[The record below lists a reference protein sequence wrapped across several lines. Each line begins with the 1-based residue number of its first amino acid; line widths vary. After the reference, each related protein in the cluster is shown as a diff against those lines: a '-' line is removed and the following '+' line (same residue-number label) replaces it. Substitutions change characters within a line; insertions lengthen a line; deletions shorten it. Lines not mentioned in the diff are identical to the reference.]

1 MNQQPES
8 GKGLGK
14 VSLVGAGPGDPGLM
28 TARALELIAEAD
40 VIFYDRLIP
49 PGALAG
55 AREEAELV
63 YVGKMPG
70 TVHNPQADINR
81 RIVQAAREGGTVVR
95 LKGGD
100 PFIFG
105 RGGEEAEELADAG
118 IPFEVVPGVTAA
130 IAVTATA
137 GIPLTHREDSAG
149 VAFVTGHRDADGDQN
164 IDPDGALAKFPGTL
178 AFYMGVKRLA
188 DNAADLIAGGRPA
201 DQPAAAIERGA
212 TPQQRVVTATLG
224 TIAAEVERQGIRP
237 PALIVIGNVV
247 RHHEKLAWF
256 EKRPLFGRRVVVTRA
271 KHQAGT
277 LAALLR
283 GQGAEVIEMPVIEAE
298 SIPASDRRVEA
309 PFQSLRA
316 GNFDLVCFTSPNGV
330 AAFFELV
337 ADEGLDARLLAGT
350 KVAAIGPGTARA
362 LRPRGIEPDLV
373 PGRAV
378 AEGLLERLE
387 SEDLDGQRIL
397 IPRAETARE
406 VLPEGLAARGAQ
418 VTIMP
423 LYRTVPVTPEQTV
436 IEQAAAADAITF
448 TSAST
453 VSNLLAAVPGGLPGV
468 ANISMGPIT
477 SEAIREAGLE
487 VAGEAESGSL
497 AGLAAAVGKALA

>member
-1 MNQQPES
+1 MAGVQQ
-8 GKGLGK
+8 GK

-28 TARALELIAEAD
+28 TARALELISEAD

-49 PGALAG
+49 PDALAG
-55 AREEAELV
+55 AREDAELI

-70 TVHNPQADINR
+70 TVHNPQEDINR
-81 RIVQAAREGGTVVR
+81 RIVGAGREGRKVVR

-149 VAFVTGHRDADGDQN
+149 VAFVTGHRDGEADAG
-164 IDPDGALAKFPGTL
+164 IDPDGSLALFPGTL

-188 DNAADLIAGGRPA
+188 ENAADLISGGRPA

-212 TPQQRVVTATLG
+212 TPHQRVVTATLG
-224 TIAAEVERQGIRP
+224 TIAETVEREGIRP
-237 PALIVIGNVV
+237 PALIVIGDVV

-256 EKRPLFGRRVVVTRA
+256 EKRPLFGRTVVVTRA
-271 KHQAGT
+271 RKQAGR
-277 LAALLR
+277 LAAMLR
-283 GQGAEVIEMPVIEAE
+283 GQGAEVIEMPVIESE
-298 SIPASDRRVEA
+298 TIEASDPRIEE
-309 PFQSLRA
+309 PFRQLREDA
-316 GNFDLVCFTSPNGV
+316 YDLVCFTSPNGV
-330 AAFFELV
+330 SAFFELI
-337 ADEGLDARLLAGT
+337 AGAGLDARVLAGAT
-350 KVAAIGPGTARA
+350 VAAIGPGTARA
-362 LRPRGIEPDLV
+362 LRPRGIEADLV
-373 PGRAV
+373 PDRAV

-387 SEDLDGQRIL
+387 SEALEGKRVL
-397 IPRAETARE
+397 IPRAETARD
-406 VLPEGLAARGAQ
+406 VLPDGLESRGAE

-423 LYRTVPVTPEQTV
+423 LYRTVPVQPDESV
-436 IEQAAAADAITF
+436 IKAAASADAITF

-453 VSNLLAAVPGGLPGV
+453 VSSLLAAVPGGLPGPV
-468 ANISMGPIT
+468 NVSMGPIT
-477 SEAIREAGLE
+477 SEALREAGLE
-487 VAGEAESGSL
+487 VAIEAGSGSL
-497 AGLAAAVGKALA
+497 EGLVSATAKVLS